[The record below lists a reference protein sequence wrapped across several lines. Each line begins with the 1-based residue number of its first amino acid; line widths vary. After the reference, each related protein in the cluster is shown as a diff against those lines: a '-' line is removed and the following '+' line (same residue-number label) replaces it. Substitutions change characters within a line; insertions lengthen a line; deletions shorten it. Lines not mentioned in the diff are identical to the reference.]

1 MRSLY
6 EPAGTLQSLQRVRE
20 RRGASCHFSCRE
32 GAVAPVAR
40 NLITG
45 NAGPRLVQGVAQR
58 ARDSFPNKDDG
69 LPRLQRLD
77 ELEAARGGFSRGGR
91 DGRADPERRR
101 GHGVPQRCGA
111 RRRRSHL
118 FQLSSLNTREVRERR
133 DIAPRRHR
141 HLFEE
146 AYFNRFRVQLA
157 NTHANLVNVNTSV
170 IGQRAEMNLS
180 TLIDPEGRKDTV
192 ADAETG
198 RRTVVFNDGPH
209 ETPVYWR
216 DYLPINMEIDG
227 PAIIEQMDCT
237 TLVEPGDKA
246 RGDADGNII
255 IGVGGL

>member
-1 MRSLY
+1 
-6 EPAGTLQSLQRVRE
+6 
-20 RRGASCHFSCRE
+20 
-32 GAVAPVAR
+32 
-40 NLITG
+40 
-45 NAGPRLVQGVAQR
+45 
-58 ARDSFPNKDDG
+58 
-69 LPRLQRLD
+69 
-77 ELEAARGGFSRGGR
+77 
-91 DGRADPERRR
+91 
-101 GHGVPQRCGA
+101 
-111 RRRRSHL
+111 
-118 FQLSSLNTREVRERR
+118 
-133 DIAPRRHR
+133 
-141 HLFEE
+141 
-146 AYFNRFRVQLA
+146 
-157 NTHANLVNVNTSV
+157 
-170 IGQRAEMNLS
+170 MNLS

>member
-1 MRSLY
+1 LAREMGVPRVVIPCRPGITNALGCVVADLRHDFVNTVNRSL
-6 EPAGTLQSLQRVRE
+6 ESVDMDQIHGI
-20 RRGASCHFSCRE
+20 F
-32 GAVAPVAR
+32 
-40 NLITG
+40 
-45 NAGPRLVQGVAQR
+45 VAQ
-58 ARDSFPNKDDG
+58 NKEGERLIAKEPVEVMDVKHLYSVDMQFVG
-69 LPRLQRLD
+69 QTHLLRVNLPD
-77 ELEAARGGFSRGGR
+77 ANPSR
-91 DGRADPERRR
+91 E
-101 GHGVPQRCGA
+101 
-111 RRRRSHL
+111 
-118 FQLSSLNTREVRERR
+118 SL
-133 DIAPRRHR
+133 R

-157 NTHANLVNVNTSV
+157 NIHANLVNVNTSV